1 MQKIEFTKYSELQT
15 QERNIEKQDVID
27 TLQSPEQIL
36 LGKRGRE
43 IAQNKLKR
51 EGEEGLLRVIF
62 EEKADTKIVITA
74 YWTSKIE
81 KYWRQK

>member
-1 MQKIEFTKYSELQT
+1 MQKIDFTKYSELQT
-15 QERNIEKQDVID
+15 QERKIRKHDVVD

-36 LGKRGRE
+36 SGRRGRK
-43 IAQNKLKR
+43 IAQKKLER
-51 EGEEGLLRVIF
+51 EGEKGLLRVIF

-81 KYWRQK
+81 KYWRPK